1 VKTSESERLFAHA
14 QELIPGGVNSPVR
27 AFRAVG
33 GVPRFIARGQGA
45 YLWDVDG
52 NRYIDYVL
60 SWGPLA
66 LGHAHPA
73 VVEALSAAIGRG
85 TSYGAPT
92 EVESQ
97 LAELVIATVPSIEM
111 IRFVNSGTEAT
122 MSALRLARAY
132 TGRDKIIKFAGCYH
146 GHADLLLAQ
155 AGSGV
160 ATLGLPDSPGVPESV
175 VANTLTVEYN
185 DLAAA
190 EALFAEHPQQ
200 IAAVIV
206 EPVAA
211 NMGFVLPAEGYLAG
225 LQALCGRHGALFILD
240 EVMTGFRVAPGG
252 AQALWGL
259 EPDLTCLGKVIGGGL
274 PVGAYAGKREIMKLV
289 APSGP
294 VYQAGTLSGNPLAM
308 TAGLATLRALLEPGV
323 FDAMAQMTA
332 QLARGVEDAARS
344 AGVPLQVGRVG
355 SMFGY
360 YFLKAPDRSI
370 TDYQSAKACADTER
384 HARYF
389 HAMLERGVYLAPS
402 QYEAGFM
409 SASHSEAD
417 IAATIAAAEA
427 SLAGIV
433 AAQDSAN
440 Q

>member
-1 VKTSESERLFAHA
+1 MKTSESERLFARA

-33 GVPRFIARGQGA
+33 GAPRFIARGQGA

-66 LGHAHPA
+66 LGHAHLA
-73 VVEALSAAIGRG
+73 VVEALSAAITHG

-185 DLAAA
+185 DPAAV
-190 EALFAEHPQQ
+190 EALFLAYPDQ

-211 NMGFVLPAEGYLAG
+211 NMGFVLPIEGYLAG
-225 LQALCGRHGALFILD
+225 LQALCRQNGALFILD

-259 EPDLTCLGKVIGGGL
+259 DPDLTCLGKVIGGGL

-308 TAGLATLRALLEPGV
+308 SAGLATLRALLEPGV
-323 FDAMAQMTA
+323 FAAMAQMTA
-332 QLARGVEDAARS
+332 RLAVGVEDAARS
-344 AGVPLQVGRVG
+344 TGVPLQVGQVG

-360 YFLKAPDRSI
+360 YFLKAPDVAI
-370 TDYQSAKACADTER
+370 TDYRSAKAYADTER
-384 HARYF
+384 YARYF

-409 SASHSEAD
+409 SATHSEAD
-417 IAATIAAAEA
+417 IAATIAAAEE
-427 SLAGIV
+427 SFAGI
-433 AAQDSAN
+433 AASAEG
-440 Q
+440 

>member
-1 VKTSESERLFAHA
+1 MKTTESERLFARA

-33 GVPRFIARGQGA
+33 GVPRVIARGQGA

-73 VVEALSAAIGRG
+73 VVEALNAVITRG

-92 EVESQ
+92 EVENQ
-97 LAELVIATVPSIEM
+97 LAELVIETVPSIEM

-160 ATLGLPDSPGVPESV
+160 ATLGLPDSPGVPSSV
-175 VANTLTVEYN
+175 VSDTLTVEYN
-185 DLAAA
+185 DLAAI

-211 NMGFVLPAEGYLAG
+211 NMGFVLPAEGFLPG
-225 LQALCGRHGALFILD
+225 LQSLCRQDGALFVLD
-240 EVMTGFRVAPGG
+240 EVMTGFRVGPGG

-259 EPDLTCLGKVIGGGL
+259 DPDLTCLGKVIGGGL
-274 PVGAYAGKREIMKLV
+274 PVGAYAGKRDIMKLV

-308 TAGLATLRALLEPGV
+308 AAGLATLRTLKAPGV
-323 FDAMAQMTA
+323 FEAMVRMTA
-332 QLARGVEDAARS
+332 TLAQGVEAAAAS
-344 AGVPLQVGRVG
+344 AGVAMQNARLG
-355 SMFGY
+355 SMFGF
-360 YFLKAPDRSI
+360 YFLNEPAARI
-370 TDYQSAKACADTER
+370 TNYQNAKQYADTER
-384 HARYF
+384 YARFF
-389 HAMLERGVYLAPS
+389 HAMLESGAYLAPS
-402 QYEAGFM
+402 QFEAGFV
-409 SASHSEAD
+409 SAAHTDAD
-417 IAATIAAAEA
+417 IEATISAVKR
-427 SLAGIV
+427 SLANGM
-433 AAQDSAN
+433 
-440 Q
+440 